1 MLMAGESSIRDVI
14 AFPKTQS
21 GSCPLTDA
29 PSAVAAEQLRECVY
43 APSRGAPLAADG
55 ALCYPHVC
63 STLCV
68 IWLKLEPTHIAWEAC
83 SPERRNTFQRRPP
96 TCLGRFKRLSDT
108 ARWSTMNEGDYMMRR
123 VYGMSLAALC
133 IVLVS
138 GLGVGCFWSSDEP
151 TTVASETT
159 VISSESSSTTE
170 AGTTATSAAVTTT
183 VPSNL
188 VDGLPREY
196 VELLGERPMVESVL
210 RSGWS

>member
-1 MLMAGESSIRDVI
+1 
-14 AFPKTQS
+14 
-21 GSCPLTDA
+21 
-29 PSAVAAEQLRECVY
+29 
-43 APSRGAPLAADG
+43 
-55 ALCYPHVC
+55 
-63 STLCV
+63 
-68 IWLKLEPTHIAWEAC
+68 
-83 SPERRNTFQRRPP
+83 
-96 TCLGRFKRLSDT
+96 
-108 ARWSTMNEGDYMMRR
+108 MNEGEHVMRR

-196 VELLGERPMVESVL
+196 VESLGERPMVILFYVPGGVDDERVLTSVREL
-210 RSGWS
+210 QSTYSNYTFLIYQYDLPAQYGVLPTELGGVQYPPQVILVDRQGAIQRVWTGYVDKATLNQTLQDLGRY